1 MSSNFKKFTLA
12 AGLVL
17 TMGYMVGCGTRGEN
31 TGFSEDNGS
40 GGGGGGVATG
50 SSAAASAG
58 TGGGLTGG
66 ATGSATANSAFPA
79 TAVTGLTVSNML
91 PATSG
96 GGGGS
101 GASNPPTRLGMGNFA
116 FGVRPAVLQGFG
128 ISTLGSGRVTI
139 LPRNPDGTT
148 GANNVVLTPTVGSAS
163 PLTITNPFGMLVD
176 GSTVY
181 VGDQAI
187 GAGIGR
193 IVRYTNIVAG
203 GGCTADQLAI
213 NLNSPV
219 DIARDGTFLYVAEYG
234 SSGGLGRISRIDIS
248 SGAAFPNVTTFVQS
262 VNFCTSIAIDNAN
275 GHRFLY
281 LVENVAGSS
290 GGANGGVARID
301 LNTFVPNT
309 PLLTGGVGSTASA
322 GVTLIPPAAGQT
334 AYNNPFD
341 IVTDGFS
348 NVVVTEGVN
357 AGTSLLTPTANPG
370 ALRVITGG
378 ATPATTSRVV
388 LQNTAAGTATGLNA
402 LRGVNLFNED
412 ASGSVVSAFFTE
424 GNTIGTTTTMRQLT
438 FRVADAAIFRH
449 LQLDS
454 GKLAPLDTLFDPGDA
469 ASSPAIRAN
478 VKYCTGSFNGGTNGQ
493 VLDVR

>member
-12 AGLVL
+12 ASLVL
-17 TMGYMVGCGTRGEN
+17 TLGYMVGCGTRGEN
-31 TGFSEDNGS
+31 TGFGDNDAN
-40 GGGGGGVATG
+40 GGGGAGLG
-50 SSAAASAG
+50 SSAASSAAS
-58 TGGGLTGG
+58 TGGAGLTGG
-66 ATGSATANSAFPA
+66 TAGAATVNPSFPSTVA
-79 TAVTGLTVSNML
+79 TGLTISNML
-91 PATSG
+91 PSASG

-116 FGVRPAVLQGFG
+116 FGIRPAVVQGFG
-128 ISTLGSGRVTI
+128 ISTLGSGRVTL
-139 LPRNPDGTT
+139 LPRNPEGTAGT
-148 GANNVVLTPTVGSAS
+148 SNIVLAPTTGSAS

-176 GSTVY
+176 GSTIY
-181 VGDQAI
+181 VGDQAV
-187 GAGIGR
+187 GAAIGR
-193 IVRYTNIVAG
+193 IIRYTNILAN

-219 DIARDGTFLYVAEYG
+219 DIVRDGNFLYVAEFG

-248 SGAAFPNVTTFVQS
+248 PGAAFPNVATFVQS
-262 VNFCTSIAIDNAN
+262 VNFCTSLAIDNAN

-281 LVENVAGSS
+281 LVENTGGSS
-290 GGANGGVARID
+290 GGANGSVARID

-309 PLLTGGVGSTASA
+309 PLLTGGVGSAASI
-322 GVTLIPPAAGQT
+322 GVTLIPPATGQT

-348 NVVVTEGVN
+348 NVVITEGVN
-357 AGTSLLTPTANPG
+357 AGGTSLLSPTANPG

-378 ATPATTSRVV
+378 VTPATTSRVV
-388 LQNTAAGTATGLNA
+388 LQNSAAGSATGLNA
-402 LRGVNLFNED
+402 LRGVHLFNED

-424 GNTIGTTTTMRQLT
+424 GNTIGITTTMRQLT
-438 FRVADAAIFRH
+438 FRVSDAAIFRH

-454 GKLAPLDTLFDPGDA
+454 GKLSPLDTLFDIGDTA
-469 ASSPAIRAN
+469 GSIRAN
-478 VKYCTGSFNGGTNGQ
+478 VKYCVGSFNGGTNGQ